1 MSRCPPG
8 LATACLAAAVV
19 ATAPLAAGA
28 QRPPALPPAGGE
40 QIAAASLTH
49 FGDYRCERGERLSVT
64 LNRAHDGFVD
74 VAFQGRVHTMRP
86 VLSHT
91 GAVRLEDVRGQML
104 VVQIPTKS
112 MLFDTRLGR
121 RLADDCTHE
130 AQRQAAAAPPAAEA
144 GIGIARP
151 LPAAATLAAAAAAT
165 VAPAAAIPA
174 TPVITGPTGTPDD
187 TATTTAAA
195 AH

>member
-1 MSRCPPG
+1 MSHRSIPG
-8 LATACLAAAVV
+8 PATACLAAALL
-19 ATAPLAAGA
+19 AALPLAASA
-28 QRPPALPPAGGE
+28 QRPLALPPAGGE

-49 FGDYRCERGERLSVT
+49 FGDYVCERGERLRVT
-64 LNRAHDGFVD
+64 LNREHDGFVD

-121 RLADDCTHE
+121 RVVDDCLHE
-130 AQRQAAAAPPAAEA
+130 AQRQAAAAPPAAES

-151 LPAAATLAAAAAAT
+151 ATA
-165 VAPAAAIPA
+165 
-174 TPVITGPTGTPDD
+174 
-187 TATTTAAA
+187 TAAA
-195 AH
+195 R